1 MLQKYKINDKIK
13 LFILTFLLICV
24 NLNHLTLF
32 FCVFFYFFTNFA
44 HQNSKTMKKILIIW
58 TLIMG
63 ICLKAGAVLKEKN
76 LDSTLVILR
85 AELTKHYQE
94 LNEQR
99 DEQQK
104 QSQEVFRNLTQT
116 MRQSNQNA
124 LMLYSQQQEYLFDLT
139 YACHQATEQYQRF
152 QRQQLPF
159 REFISKTSGEIAR
172 YDSLINS
179 LQAMPTNI
187 MGPQAK
193 TDRSVCMTLATV
205 IKRTLEDDSKQME
218 DYIRYYNQTE
228 QRLKH
233 MNDYAQKRYYDIQT
247 SIFVNGGD
255 TYWNILR
262 NIKEKWQNMKE
273 VVTHKYTNDEST
285 RHSDWN
291 MYWILGLFIAIGF
304 YALVAIGINLL
315 IFRFMPKRFHNQEF
329 LKKRSSI
336 MWATTTIT
344 LAVLMGLIQ
353 HNSQQNFVIMA
364 SGLLVEYLWLL
375 AVILI
380 SLLLRVKGSQIR
392 SAFKIYA
399 PLLLIGFVVI
409 TFRIILIPSELVSL
423 IFPPIL
429 VVCLLWQWLGI
440 RRYNK
445 NIPRSDMFYTYVSM
459 LVFIASAICS
469 WAGYTLLAVQ
479 LLIWWIMQLTCILT
493 ITCISDYLKMYEGK
507 HNFSKRPVTQTW
519 LYTLIHQVVLPVLIV
534 CSVMISIYWAADVFN
549 LSDMC
554 WDIFNYKFINQKN
567 LQVSIVKLA
576 IVISTWFLFS
586 WFSKTVL
593 SLMRMHFESKD
604 ATSAES
610 RMVMGKNVIQL
621 IIWGI
626 WLLMTL
632 AYLHISVEWLLA
644 ISGGLSTGIGF
655 ASKDIIENI
664 YYGASLMAGRIKAG
678 DWIEIDGTMGKVKSI
693 SYTSTIIESLYGEV
707 ITFQN
712 AQLFAKNYK
721 NLTRNHG
728 YVLAVVPFGVA
739 YGSNLKQVTTL
750 VEEAVNNL
758 HHQWMDP
765 KKTVKSVVSEMAD
778 SSINFKLFIWAI
790 APKKSYVV
798 SDVLKCVYDTL
809 NAHGIQIPFP
819 QRDIHVINEK

>member
-1 MLQKYKINDKIK
+1 
-13 LFILTFLLICV
+13 
-24 NLNHLTLF
+24 
-32 FCVFFYFFTNFA
+32 
-44 HQNSKTMKKILIIW
+44 
-58 TLIMG
+58 MG
-63 ICLKAGAVLKEKN
+63 MVSEANAVLKEKN

-85 AELTKHYQE
+85 AELAKHYQE
-94 LNEQR
+94 LNDQR
-99 DEQQK
+99 DEQRR
-104 QSQEVFRNLTQT
+104 QSEEVFRNLTQT
-116 MRQSNQNA
+116 MKQSNQNA

-159 REFISKTSGEIAR
+159 REYINNTSGEIAR

-187 MGPQAK
+187 MGTQAR
-193 TDRSVCMTLATV
+193 TDRSVCLTLATV
-205 IKRTLEDDSKQME
+205 IKRTLEEDSRQME
-218 DYIRYYNQTE
+218 DYIRYYNLTE

-255 TYWNILR
+255 TYLDILR
-262 NIKEKWQNMKE
+262 NIKAKWQNMKE
-273 VVTHKYTNDEST
+273 IVTRKYTPDET
-285 RHSDWN
+285 TKHSDWN
-291 MYWILGLFIAIGF
+291 MYWILGLFVAIAF
-304 YALVAIGINLL
+304 YALLAIGINLL
-315 IFRFMPKRFHNQEF
+315 IFRFMPKRFHTTEF

-344 LAVLMGLIQ
+344 LAILMGLIQ
-353 HNSQQNFVIMA
+353 YNSHQNFVIMA

-380 SLLLRVKGSQIR
+380 SLLLRVQGSQIR

-409 TFRIILIPSELVSL
+409 TFRIVLIPSELVSL

-429 VVCLLWQWLGI
+429 IACLLWQWFGI
-440 RRYNK
+440 RRYNQ

-459 LVFIASAICS
+459 IVFIASAACS

-493 ITCISDYLKMYEGK
+493 ITCISDYLRMYEEK
-507 HNFSKRPVTQTW
+507 HEFSKRPVTQTW
-519 LYTLIHQVVLPVLIV
+519 LYTLTHQVVLPVLIV

-554 WDIFNYKFINQKN
+554 WDIFNYKFINQEN
-567 LQVSIVKLA
+567 LQVSVVKLA
-576 IVISTWFLFS
+576 VVISSWFLFR
-586 WFSKTVL
+586 WISKTVL
-593 SLMRMHFESKD
+593 SLMRLHFEIKD
-604 ATSAES
+604 PTTAES
-610 RMVMGKNVIQL
+610 RVVMGKNVIQL

-626 WLLMTL
+626 WLLATL
-632 AYLHISVEWLLA
+632 AFLHISVEWLLA

-678 DWIEIDGTMGKVKSI
+678 DWIEIDGTMGKVTSI
-693 SYTSTIIESLYGEV
+693 SYTSTIIESLYGEI

-712 AQLFAKNYK
+712 AQLFTKNYK

-739 YGSNLKQVTTL
+739 YGSNLKEVTTM

-765 KKTVKSVVSEMAD
+765 KKKVKSVVSEMAD
-778 SSINFKLFIWAI
+778 SCINFKLFVWAD
-790 APKKSYVV
+790 APKKSYVI

-809 NAHGIQIPFP
+809 QENGVQIPFP
-819 QRDIHVINEK
+819 QRDVHIYMNSDQ

>member
-1 MLQKYKINDKIK
+1 
-13 LFILTFLLICV
+13 
-24 NLNHLTLF
+24 
-32 FCVFFYFFTNFA
+32 
-44 HQNSKTMKKILIIW
+44 MKKILIIMA
-58 TLIMG
+58 LILGMVSE
-63 ICLKAGAVLKEKN
+63 ADAVLKEKN

-94 LNEQR
+94 LNDQRVEQR
-99 DEQQK
+99 Q
-104 QSQEVFRNLTQT
+104 QSQEVFRNLRET
-116 MRQSNQNA
+116 MKQSNQNA

-159 REFISKTSGEIAR
+159 REFINNTSGEIAR

-187 MGPQAK
+187 MGERAK
-193 TDRSVCMTLATV
+193 TDRSVCLTLATV
-205 IKRTLEDDSKQME
+205 IKRTLEEDSQQME
-218 DYIRYYNQTE
+218 DYIRYYNMTE

-255 TYWNILR
+255 TYLDILR
-262 NIKEKWQNMKE
+262 NVKEKWQNMKE
-273 VVTHKYTNDEST
+273 VVTKKYTTDEAT
-285 RHSDWN
+285 KHSDWN
-291 MYWILGLFIAIGF
+291 LYWIFGLFVAIAF
-304 YALVAIGINLL
+304 YALVAIGLNLVV
-315 IFRFMPKRFHNQEF
+315 FKFMPKRFHTLEF
-329 LKKRSSI
+329 LRKRSSI

-344 LAVLMGLIQ
+344 LAILMGLIQ
-353 HNSQQNFVIMA
+353 YNSHQNFVIMA

-380 SLLLRVKGSQIR
+380 SLLLRVNATQIKN
-392 SAFKIYA
+392 AFKIYA

-423 IFPPIL
+423 VFPPVLIA
-429 VVCLLWQWLGI
+429 CLLWQWWGI
-440 RRYNK
+440 RRYNR
-445 NIPRSDMFYTYVSM
+445 NIPRSDMFYTYISM
-459 LVFIASAICS
+459 AVFIASAACS

-493 ITCISDYLKMYEGK
+493 ITCISDYLKMYEEK
-507 HNFSKRPVTQTW
+507 HHFSQRPITQTW
-519 LYTLIHQVVLPVLIV
+519 LYTFTHKVILPALIV

-554 WDIFNYKFINQKN
+554 WGIFNYKFIEQEN
-567 LQVSIVKLA
+567 LKVSIVKLA
-576 IVISTWFLFS
+576 VVISSWFLFS
-586 WFSKTVL
+586 WISKTVL
-593 SLMRMHFESKD
+593 SLMRLHFETKD
-604 ATSAES
+604 PTTAES
-610 RMVMGKNVIQL
+610 RSVMGKNVIQL
-621 IIWGI
+621 IIWGV
-626 WLLMTL
+626 WLLAVL
-632 AYLHISVEWLLA
+632 AYLDISVAWLLA

-678 DWIEIDGTMGKVKSI
+678 DWIEINGTMGKVTSI
-693 SYTSTIIESLYGEV
+693 SYTSTMIESLYGEV

-712 AQLFAKNYK
+712 AQLFKNNYK

-750 VEEAVNNL
+750 VEEAVNKL
-758 HHQWMDP
+758 HHQWMDS
-765 KKTVKSVVSEMAD
+765 KKPVKSVVSEMGD
-778 SSINFKLFIWAI
+778 SSINFKLFVWAE

-798 SDVLKCVYDTL
+798 SDVLKCVYNTL
-809 NAHGIQIPFP
+809 NDNGIQIPFP
-819 QRDIHVINEK
+819 QRDVHLISE

>member
-1 MLQKYKINDKIK
+1 
-13 LFILTFLLICV
+13 
-24 NLNHLTLF
+24 
-32 FCVFFYFFTNFA
+32 
-44 HQNSKTMKKILIIW
+44 MKKTLIILA
-58 TLIMG
+58 LIMG
-63 ICLKAGAVLKEKN
+63 MVSEAGAVLKEKN

-94 LNEQR
+94 LNDQRTEQR
-99 DEQQK
+99 R
-104 QSQEVFRNLTQT
+104 QSQEVFTNLRET
-116 MRQSNQNA
+116 MKQSNQNA
-124 LMLYSQQQEYLFDLT
+124 LMLYSQKQEYLFDLT

-159 REFISKTSGEIAR
+159 REFISNTSGEIAR

-187 MGPQAK
+187 MGERAK
-193 TDRSVCMTLATV
+193 TDRSVCLTLATV
-205 IKRTLEDDSKQME
+205 IKRTMEEDSQQME
-218 DYIRYYNQTE
+218 DYIRYYNMTE

-255 TYWNILR
+255 TYLEILR
-262 NIKEKWQNMKE
+262 NIKEKWQDMKE
-273 VVTHKYTNDEST
+273 IVTRKYTTDET
-285 RHSDWN
+285 TKHSDWN
-291 MYWILGLFIAIGF
+291 MYWIFGLFVAIGF
-304 YALVAIGINLL
+304 YALIAIGINLL
-315 IFRFMPKRFHNQEF
+315 VFKFMPKRFHTLEF

-344 LAVLMGLIQ
+344 LAILMGLIQ
-353 HNSQQNFVIMA
+353 YNSHQNFVIMA

-380 SLLLRVKGSQIR
+380 SLLLRVNASQIKN
-392 SAFKIYA
+392 AFKIYA

-423 IFPPIL
+423 IFPPVLIA
-429 VVCLLWQWLGI
+429 CLLWQWWGI

-459 LVFIASAICS
+459 MVFIASAVCS

-493 ITCISDYLKMYEGK
+493 ITCISDYLKMYEEK
-507 HNFSKRPVTQTW
+507 HHFSQRPITQTW
-519 LYTLIHQVVLPVLIV
+519 LYTFTHKVVLPVLIV

-554 WDIFNYKFINQKN
+554 WGIFNHKFINQEN
-567 LQVSIVKLA
+567 LQVSVVKLA
-576 IVISTWFLFS
+576 VVISTWFLFS
-586 WFSKTVL
+586 WLSKTIL
-593 SLMRMHFESKD
+593 SLMRLHFETKD
-604 ATSAES
+604 PTTAES
-610 RMVMGKNVIQL
+610 RSVMGKNVIQL
-621 IIWGI
+621 IIWGV

-693 SYTSTIIESLYGEV
+693 SYTSTMIESLYGEV

-712 AQLFAKNYK
+712 AQLFKNNYK

-739 YGSNLKQVTTL
+739 YGSNLQQVTTL
-750 VEEAVNNL
+750 VEEAVNKL
-758 HHQWMDP
+758 HHKWMDS
-765 KKTVKSVVSEMAD
+765 KKPVKSVVSEMAD
-778 SSINFKLFIWAI
+778 SSINFKLFVWAD
-790 APKKSYVV
+790 APKKSYVI

-809 NAHGIQIPFP
+809 NANGIQIPFP
-819 QRDIHVINEK
+819 QRDVHLISEK

>member
-1 MLQKYKINDKIK
+1 
-13 LFILTFLLICV
+13 
-24 NLNHLTLF
+24 
-32 FCVFFYFFTNFA
+32 
-44 HQNSKTMKKILIIW
+44 MKKLIIIIA
-58 TLIMG
+58 LIMG
-63 ICLKAGAVLKEKN
+63 MTSEAGAVLKEKN

-85 AELTKHYQE
+85 AELVKHYQE
-94 LNEQR
+94 LSDQRTEQR
-99 DEQQK
+99 R
-104 QSQEVFRNLTQT
+104 QSQEVFRNLRET
-116 MRQSNQNA
+116 MKQSNQNA

-159 REFISKTSGEIAR
+159 REFISNTSGEIAR

-187 MGPQAK
+187 MGEQAR
-193 TDRSVCMTLATV
+193 TDRSVCLTLATV
-205 IKRTLEDDSKQME
+205 IKRAMEEDSQQME
-218 DYIRYYNQTE
+218 DYIKYYNMTE

-255 TYWNILR
+255 TYLEILR
-262 NIKEKWQNMKE
+262 NIKEKWQDMKE
-273 VVTHKYTNDEST
+273 VVTKKYTTDEAT
-285 RHSDWN
+285 KHSDWN
-291 MYWILGLFIAIGF
+291 LYWIFGLFVAIAF
-304 YALVAIGINLL
+304 YALVAIGLNLL
-315 IFRFMPKRFHNQEF
+315 IFKFMPKRFHTVEF
-329 LKKRSSI
+329 LKKRLSI

-344 LAVLMGLIQ
+344 LAILMGLIQ
-353 HNSQQNFVIMA
+353 YNSHQNFVIMA

-380 SLLLRVKGSQIR
+380 SLLLRVNASQIKN
-392 SAFKIYA
+392 AFKIYA

-409 TFRIILIPSELVSL
+409 TFRIVLIPSELVSL
-423 IFPPIL
+423 IFPPVLIA
-429 VVCLLWQWLGI
+429 CLLWQWWGI
-440 RRYNK
+440 RRYNR
-445 NIPRSDMFYTYVSM
+445 NIPRSDMFYTYISM
-459 LVFIASAICS
+459 AVFIASACCS

-493 ITCISDYLKMYEGK
+493 ITCISDYLKMYEEK
-507 HNFSKRPVTQTW
+507 HQFSKRPITQTW
-519 LYTLIHQVVLPVLIV
+519 LYTFTHKVVLPALIV

-554 WDIFNYKFINQKN
+554 WGIFNYKFIDQEN
-567 LQVSIVKLA
+567 LKVSIVKLA
-576 IVISTWFLFS
+576 VVISSWFLFS
-586 WFSKTVL
+586 WISKTIL
-593 SLMRMHFESKD
+593 SLMRLHFETKD
-604 ATSAES
+604 PSTAES
-610 RMVMGKNVIQL
+610 RSVMGKNVVQL

-626 WLLMTL
+626 WLLSVL
-632 AYLHISVEWLLA
+632 AYLDISVAWLLA

-678 DWIEIDGTMGKVKSI
+678 DWIEINGTMGKVTSI
-693 SYTSTIIESLYGEV
+693 SYTSTMIESLYGEV

-712 AQLFAKNYK
+712 AQLFKNNYK

-739 YGSNLKQVTTL
+739 YGSNLKQVATI

-765 KKTVKSVVSEMAD
+765 KKPVKSVVSEMAD
-778 SSINFKLFIWAI
+778 SSVNFKLFVWAE
-790 APKKSYVV
+790 APKKSYVI

-809 NAHGIQIPFP
+809 KDHDIQIPFP
-819 QRDIHVINEK
+819 QRDVHLISE

>member
-1 MLQKYKINDKIK
+1 
-13 LFILTFLLICV
+13 
-24 NLNHLTLF
+24 
-32 FCVFFYFFTNFA
+32 
-44 HQNSKTMKKILIIW
+44 MKKILIIMA
-58 TLIMG
+58 LFMG
-63 ICLKAGAVLKEKN
+63 MVSEADAVLKEKN

-94 LNEQR
+94 LNDQRVEQR
-99 DEQQK
+99 Q
-104 QSQEVFRNLTQT
+104 QSQEVFRNLRET
-116 MRQSNQNA
+116 MKQSNQNA

-159 REFISKTSGEIAR
+159 REFINNTSGEIAR

-187 MGPQAK
+187 MGERAK
-193 TDRSVCMTLATV
+193 TDRSVCLTLATV
-205 IKRTLEDDSKQME
+205 IKRTLEEDSQQME
-218 DYIRYYNQTE
+218 DYIRYYNMTE

-255 TYWNILR
+255 TYLDILR
-262 NIKEKWQNMKE
+262 NVKEKWQNMKE
-273 VVTHKYTNDEST
+273 VVTKKYTTDEAT
-285 RHSDWN
+285 KHSDWN
-291 MYWILGLFIAIGF
+291 LYWIFGLFVAIAF
-304 YALVAIGINLL
+304 YALIAIGINLL
-315 IFRFMPKRFHNQEF
+315 VFKFMPKRFHTLEF
-329 LKKRSSI
+329 LRKRSSI

-344 LAVLMGLIQ
+344 LAILMGLIQ
-353 HNSQQNFVIMA
+353 YNSHQNFVIMA

-380 SLLLRVKGSQIR
+380 SLLLRVNASQIKN
-392 SAFKIYA
+392 AFKIYA

-423 IFPPIL
+423 IFPPVLI
-429 VVCLLWQWLGI
+429 VCLLWQWWGI
-440 RRYNK
+440 RRYNR
-445 NIPRSDMFYTYVSM
+445 NIPRSDMFYTYISM
-459 LVFIASAICS
+459 AVFIASAACS

-493 ITCISDYLKMYEGK
+493 ITCISDYLKMYEEK
-507 HNFSKRPVTQTW
+507 HHFSQRPITQTW
-519 LYTLIHQVVLPVLIV
+519 LYTFTHKVILPALIV

-554 WDIFNYKFINQKN
+554 WGIFNYKFIEQEN
-567 LQVSIVKLA
+567 LKVSIVKLA
-576 IVISTWFLFS
+576 VVISSWFLFS
-586 WFSKTVL
+586 WISKTVL
-593 SLMRMHFESKD
+593 SLMRLHFETKD
-604 ATSAES
+604 PTTAES
-610 RMVMGKNVIQL
+610 RSVMGKNVIQL
-621 IIWGI
+621 IIWGV
-626 WLLMTL
+626 WLLAVL
-632 AYLHISVEWLLA
+632 AYLDISVAWLLA

-678 DWIEIDGTMGKVKSI
+678 DWIEINGTMGKVTSI
-693 SYTSTIIESLYGEV
+693 SYTSTMIESLYGEV

-712 AQLFAKNYK
+712 AQLFKNNYK

-750 VEEAVNNL
+750 VEEAVNKL
-758 HHQWMDP
+758 HHQWMDS
-765 KKTVKSVVSEMAD
+765 KKPVKSVVSEMGD
-778 SSINFKLFIWAI
+778 SSINFKLFVWAE

-798 SDVLKCVYDTL
+798 SDVLKCVYNTL
-809 NAHGIQIPFP
+809 NDNGIQIPFP
-819 QRDIHVINEK
+819 QRDVHLISE

>member
-1 MLQKYKINDKIK
+1 
-13 LFILTFLLICV
+13 
-24 NLNHLTLF
+24 
-32 FCVFFYFFTNFA
+32 
-44 HQNSKTMKKILIIW
+44 MKKILIILA
-58 TLIMG
+58 LIMG
-63 ICLKAGAVLKEKN
+63 VISEAGAVLKEKN

-85 AELTKHYQE
+85 AELVKHYQE
-94 LNEQR
+94 LNSQR
-99 DEQQK
+99 DQQREQN
-104 QSQEVFRNLTQT
+104 QEVFKNLTQT
-116 MRQSNQNA
+116 MKQSNQNA
-124 LMLYSQQQEYLFDLT
+124 LMLYSQKEEYLFDLT

-159 REFISKTSGEIAR
+159 REYISNTDEEIAR

-187 MGPQAK
+187 MGTQAQK
-193 TDRSVCMTLATV
+193 DRSVCLTLATV
-205 IKRTLEDDSKQME
+205 IKRTLEEDSQQMQ
-218 DYIRYYNQTE
+218 DYIRYYNITE

-255 TYWNILR
+255 TYWDILR

-273 VVTHKYTNDEST
+273 IMARKYTTDET
-285 RHSDWN
+285 TKHSDWN
-291 MYWILGLFIAIGF
+291 MYWIFGLF
-304 YALVAIGINLL
+304 VAIAFYTILSIGLNLL
-315 IFRFMPKRFHNQEF
+315 IFRFMPKRFHTTEF
-329 LKKRSSI
+329 LKKRRSI
-336 MWATTTIT
+336 MWTTTTIT
-344 LAVLMGLIQ
+344 LAIVMGLIQ
-353 HNSQQNFVIMA
+353 YNSHQNFVIMA

-380 SLLLRVKGSQIR
+380 SLLLRVSGSQIR

-429 VVCLLWQWLGI
+429 ITCLLWQWFCI
-440 RRYNK
+440 RRHNQ
-445 NIPRSDMFYTYVSM
+445 NVPRSDMFYTYVSM
-459 LVFIASAICS
+459 MVFIASAGCS

-493 ITCISDYLKMYEGK
+493 ITCISDYLKMYEEK
-507 HNFSKRPVTQTW
+507 HEFSKKPVTKTW
-519 LYTLIHQVVLPVLIV
+519 FYTLIHQVVLPVLIV

-554 WDIFNYKFINQKN
+554 WDIFNYKFIDQEN
-567 LQVSIVKLA
+567 LKVSVVKLA
-576 IVISTWFLFS
+576 VVISTWFLFRWIS
-586 WFSKTVL
+586 RTVL
-593 SLMRMHFESKD
+593 SLMRLHFETKD
-604 ATSAES
+604 PTTAES
-610 RMVMGKNVIQL
+610 RAVMGKNVIQL

-626 WLLMTL
+626 WLLTAL
-632 AYLHISVEWLLA
+632 AYLNISVEWLLA

-664 YYGASLMAGRIKAG
+664 YYGASLMAGRIKVG
-678 DWIEIDGTMGKVKSI
+678 DWIEIDGTMGKVTSI
-693 SYTSTIIESLYGEV
+693 SYTSTIIESLYGEI

-712 AQLFAKNYK
+712 SQLFTKNYK

-728 YVLAVVPFGVA
+728 YVLAVVPFGVS

-750 VEEAVNNL
+750 VEDAVNNL
-758 HHQWMDP
+758 HHKWMDP
-765 KKTVKSVVSEMAD
+765 DKKVKSVVSEMAD
-778 SSINFKLFIWAI
+778 SSINFKLYVWAD

-809 NAHGIQIPFP
+809 NEHGIQIPFP
-819 QRDIHVINEK
+819 QRDVHIINE